1 MTLGKFIMGMLIAG
15 AGYMIVW
22 KSEWLYVNFGAIG
35 FAEKHLQTSGGSR
48 LFYKIIGFL
57 VVLVGFLIATDLV
70 NTFFE
75 ATLGQ
80 LFGSNRMK

>member
-1 MTLGKFIMGMLIAG
+1 MTIGKFILGMLIAG

-48 LFYKIIGFL
+48 LFYKIIGFF
-57 VVLVGFLIATDLV
+57 VVLTGLMIATDLV

-75 ATLGQ
+75 ATLGTI
-80 LFGSNRMK
+80 FKPNRL